1 MGKKPSE
8 SILLKRCLK
17 RICLTFGLGLFL
29 LMQNT
34 IPLLAD
40 SDVII
45 GKSDELQQIRITGH
59 VVDASNNPMAGVN
72 VVESGTTNGILTG
85 ADGSYSISVASSKSV
100 ISFSFIGYA
109 TVDVTVEN
117 QTTINVTLKE
127 NVLGLQEVV
136 VTGYGSQKKAT
147 LTGSIVNVGGDELTK
162 SPMANV
168 TNSLSGKLPGLIVNE
183 RSGEPGREGLNI
195 LIRGSG
201 TLNNNSPLIIIDG
214 VERDE
219 ISRLNPED
227 IQSVSV
233 LKDASAAIYGAR
245 AANGVIIVTTKTGK
259 LGKPVFSLSYNTAFQ
274 HPTQVPDMLDAVAYA
289 QVYNEGDWY
298 RQGRPDNYI
307 PFYSADAIQKFKDG
321 SDPVLYPNTDW
332 MGEVLKPYSLQ
343 ERASLS
349 VNGGTEAVRYLL
361 SFAGL
366 HQGSAFKHMPT
377 DYKQYNMRVKVD
389 VNLNQYLSVGA
400 NINAIIENSDYT
412 HIANGTNF
420 IKFD

>member
-168 TNSLSGKLPGLIVNE
+168 TNSLSGKLPGLIVNQ
-183 RSGEPGREGLNI
+183 RNGEPGRDDPSI
-195 LIRGSG
+195 HIRGTG
-201 TLNNNSPLIIIDG
+201 TFDSNTSDNIDPTTPLVIIDG
-214 VERDE
+214 VERDYM
-219 ISRLNPED
+219 SKLNPDD
-227 IQSVSV
+227 IESVSV

-245 AANGVIIVTTKTGK
+245 AANGVIIVTTKSGK
-259 LGKPVFSLSYNTAFQ
+259 LGKPVFSFSYNTAFQ
-274 HPTQVPDMLDAVAYA
+274 HPTKVPEMLDAVTYA
-289 QVYNEGDWY
+289 QVYNEGDYY
-298 RQGRPDNYI
+298 RQGRPANYSHFI
-307 PFYSADAIQKFKDG
+307 LPKLFKNLVMVRILFYIRTQIG
-321 SDPVLYPNTDW
+321 
-332 MGEVLKPYSLQ
+332 
-343 ERASLS
+343 
-349 VNGGTEAVRYLL
+349 
-361 SFAGL
+361 
-366 HQGSAFKHMPT
+366 
-377 DYKQYNMRVKVD
+377 
-389 VNLNQYLSVGA
+389 
-400 NINAIIENSDYT
+400 
-412 HIANGTNF
+412 
-420 IKFD
+420 